1 MSFFDSAI
9 EYLSQFSTANILAY
23 LGQSNLGNLFYN
35 PYFLGTMGILAVI
48 SLILKWNWMLMGVI
62 VVTGCAGAMSFLAE
76 KGTSLDGGLT
86 DSGMLVF
93 IGIGVVVIGA
103 LIYLLFIKSE

>member
-1 MSFFDSAI
+1 MSFVDSVL

-23 LGQSNLGNLFYN
+23 LGESDLGNLFYN

-48 SLILKWNWMLMGVI
+48 SLVLKWNWMIMGVI
-62 VVTGCAGAMSFLAE
+62 VVVGCAGAMSFLAE
-76 KGTSLDGGLT
+76 KGTSLEGGMS

-93 IGIGVVVIGA
+93 IGIGVVVVGA